1 MENFQYSDICVIYR
15 LKVSLCCTLDRHLFH
30 TQPSISISI
39 CVVDVSCQQNIAAS
53 KGHESVIRK

>member
-15 LKVSLCCTLDRHLFH
+15 LKVSLCCTLGRHLFH
-30 TQPSISISI
+30 TQPSISI
-39 CVVDVSCQQNIAAS
+39 CVLYVSCQQNIAAS